1 MLSGGGK
8 GLFSL
13 KDDITPQATD
23 KPDVFGGYKT
33 RLRRLR
39 ETYIKLTRF
48 AMTTFKKEGSE
59 RTYVV

>member
-1 MLSGGGK
+1 VGEGGGS
-8 GLFSL
+8 FSL

-23 KPDVFGGYKT
+23 KLDVFCGYKT

-39 ETYIKLTRF
+39 ETYRKLTRF